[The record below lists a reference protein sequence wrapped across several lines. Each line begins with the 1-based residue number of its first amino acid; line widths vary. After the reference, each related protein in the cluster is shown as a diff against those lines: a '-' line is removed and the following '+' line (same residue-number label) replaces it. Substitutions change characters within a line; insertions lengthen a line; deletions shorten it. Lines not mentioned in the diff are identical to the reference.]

1 MWIEGTPW
9 SREIHQTR
17 PRAPFAGAT
26 YGGAA
31 RTASTGLRRPGEDV
45 EVAEGRLR
53 AKNKI
58 SSTVC
63 PL

>member
-31 RTASTGLRRPGEDV
+31 RTVSTGLEETSEDV
-45 EVAEGRLR
+45 EAAVGLEGRE
-53 AKNKI
+53 
-58 SSTVC
+58 
-63 PL
+63 